1 MILAPP
7 GTPTQEG
14 RTLPDR
20 WEPMRWPIREDGA
33 VAYNSEY
40 HGPPRA
46 ELQPCIP
53 SAHAVPHRRRKP
65 SPPRKGEVAHNNHRF
80 RLHTETPEMSV
91 STLAPSRFSTPQ
103 KRSNPCGET
112 SFQRPPR
119 PRGLGENR
127 VEKAVVSA
135 FRSAPYRLGLS
146 VGCCCP
152 GLGFS
157 ERVVGPD
164 RGVLGPTPHLGRV
177 QIQRI
182 SLAIARRPGPGHF
195 GAMLGCGPNMQSAA
209 PVAGRICRAAG
220 RRSVAAGMEYR
231 PLDRSVR

>member
-1 MILAPP
+1 MHLQPTSRRPTDRPHLA
-7 GTPTQEG
+7 TPAG
-14 RTLPDR
+14 
-20 WEPMRWPIREDGA
+20 
-33 VAYNSEY
+33 
-40 HGPPRA
+40 GPPAGRA
-46 ELQPCIP
+46 ASGASRQGTASTAKRPNQTP
-53 SAHAVPHRRRKP
+53 ARST
-65 SPPRKGEVAHNNHRF
+65 PP
-80 RLHTETPEMSV
+80 LPEMPV
-91 STLAPSRFSTPQ
+91 SKSAPSRFSTPQ
-103 KRSNPCGET
+103 KQVDSRTET